1 MNAVR
6 RHRSFVELTAMLRRI
21 RNSLMTPAR
30 RLVPARA
37 ARRFARAE
45 DAAAAVEFALVAA
58 PFLALIFAIMETALV
73 FFAGQNL
80 EAAAAEAGRMV
91 MTGQA
96 QAAGYNSLADF
107 KTNVV
112 CPALGAGSLFT
123 CANVQVDVETYTDFS
138 SIGSTP
144 PVKNG
149 QLDTSKMCY
158 APGGAGAIVVVRL
171 YYEWPIYLSLLN
183 NSLSN
188 LSDGN
193 RLLVATSVFRNE
205 PFTASGSTNTCS

>member
-1 MNAVR
+1 
-6 RHRSFVELTAMLRRI
+6 MLRII
-21 RNSLMTPAR
+21 RNRLIR
-30 RLVPARA
+30 R

-73 FFAGQNL
+73 FFAGQSL
-80 EAAAAEAGRMV
+80 EATATEAGRMV

-96 QAAGYNSLADF
+96 QSAGYSSAGDF

-112 CPALGAGSLFT
+112 CPALGANSLFD
-123 CANVQVDVETYTDFS
+123 CAKVEVDVKTYTSFA
-138 SIGSTP
+138 SIGSAP
-144 PVKNG
+144 PVKDG
-149 QLDTSKMCY
+149 QLDTTNMCY

-171 YYEWPIYLSLLN
+171 YYQWPIYLSLLN
-183 NSLSN
+183 DSLSN
-188 LSDGN
+188 LSGSK

-205 PFTASGSTNTCS
+205 PFTASGTANTCS